1 MKFIRIY
8 PFSRYTVVLIK
19 IVTNRFDSCE
29 NFYQEGP
36 IYNSVN
42 VTKLKTKNFI
52 LTYIYV
58 IKQLNK
64 SQPQLNRVISTYYK

>member
-29 NFYQEGP
+29 NFYQESP

-52 LTYIYV
+52 LTYI